1 MSEIKLI
8 VSDLDGTLLLNGSQE
23 LDPEIFALIR
33 GLRKQG
39 ILFFA
44 ASGRQYPNIRRLFEP
59 VQDEI
64 GYICENGCVVFW
76 KDRLLFE
83 SQMDPGL
90 GNEILLEVQK
100 RAGEELLRSGRMT
113 SYLQPKEESYLV
125 HIRDT
130 VKNHVTVVED
140 IFSVEEPF
148 TKIAVYNANGMRGGS
163 HFWKERFGKRASVV
177 VSGEC
182 WVDLTPKGTDKGSA
196 LEAVCKFLEISP
208 EACMAFGDN
217 ENDLG
222 MLRFAGEAW
231 GMEMCHPKV
240 KTLCSKFTPKVES
253 VLREL
258 LKHKSL
264 MSERKGVTEDE

>member
-1 MSEIKLI
+1 MNEIKLI
-8 VSDLDGTLLLNGSQE
+8 VSDLDGTLLLNGNQE
-23 LDPEIFALIR
+23 LNPEIFSLIR
-33 GLRKQG
+33 ELRKQG

-44 ASGRQYPNIRRLFEP
+44 ASGRQYPNIRRLFGP

-76 KDRLLFE
+76 KGRLLFE
-83 SQMDPGL
+83 SQMDREL

-100 RAGEELLRSGRMT
+100 RAGEEFLRSGRMT
-113 SYLQPKEESYLV
+113 SYLLPKEESYLV

-140 IFSVEEPF
+140 IFSVEEPY
-148 TKIAVYNANGMRGGS
+148 TKIAVYNADGMKDGS
-163 HFWKERFGKRASVV
+163 RFWKERFGKRASVV

-196 LEAVCKFLEISP
+196 LEAVCRFLKISP
-208 EACMAFGDN
+208 KACMAFGDN

-222 MLRFAGEAW
+222 MLRYAGEAW
-231 GMEMCHPKV
+231 GMEMCHPEV
-240 KTLCSKFTPKVES
+240 KTLCRKFTPKVES
-253 VLREL
+253 VLVEL
-258 LKHKSL
+258 LRHRAL
-264 MSERKGVTEDE
+264 ICERKGETEDE